1 MLTIVRRLLAVLFAL
16 IWLPRPCVA
25 LSLSVE
31 APDELWPTW
40 ERIVAAHPLPPGV
53 VVNHALPGVQRA
65 VDRLTVRLGPGP
77 GLKAAR
83 RIVLAPVGRLGEAR
97 GSVRLSDVGS
107 GAIRTAPL
115 DSIALPDIALAV
127 DGLYPDDIGY
137 PLRGDAAIGIKSDDP
152 GLRGW
157 YDSLPKPEEGP
168 GRLEITWIGAVGDIM
183 PARGVDKAMRAD
195 GGLEHVF
202 GDTLPLLRSCSL
214 LLGNLEA
221 AATSAGTRATKTYA
235 FRFDDAALGSLKSAG
250 FSYLSLANNHTFD
263 FGQRGFLD
271 TLARLSQWDIGT
283 SGAGVSER
291 EASLPFVVQTAS
303 MEVRVLSFG
312 AYPVDRT
319 GFDGR
324 KTAHASGDQPGI
336 LWCDAA
342 GLSAASHAFSPRS
355 FNIALVHGGQEWSS
369 VPTAEQVRLYRELVR
384 AGADLVVGSH
394 PHVLQGMEALNGR
407 LIAYSL
413 GNFLFPGMEG
423 TDGGEHSVLLKLGV
437 VDGKVRCVRAI
448 PVRLR
453 GGTVRL
459 AEGEDVLRTFEELT
473 RAMDLTPRDK

>member
-1 MLTIVRRLLAVLFAL
+1 MQRILAVLFTV
-16 IWLPRPCVA
+16 IWLPLPCAA

-40 ERIVAAHPLPPGV
+40 ERIAASHPLPSGV
-53 VVNHALPGVQRA
+53 VVNRAQPGALRA
-65 VDRLTVRLGPGP
+65 DDRLIVRLGPGP
-77 GLKAAR
+77 GRKAAE
-83 RIVLAPVGRLGEAR
+83 RIVLAPVGRLGETR
-97 GSVRLSDVGS
+97 GSVRLSDVRS

-115 DSIALPDIALAV
+115 ESITLPDIALAV
-127 DGLYPDDIGY
+127 DGLYPDDPGY
-137 PLRGDAAIGIKSDDP
+137 PLQSEAAIGIESDNP

-157 YDSLPKPEEGP
+157 YDSLPKPEAGAARPEM
-168 GRLEITWIGAVGDIM
+168 IWIGAVGDIM
-183 PARGVDKAMRAD
+183 PARGVDKAMLAD
-195 GGLEHVF
+195 GGLQHVF
-202 GDTLPLLRSCSL
+202 GDMLPILRSCSL

-221 AATSAGTRATKTYA
+221 AATSAGTRATKTYT
-235 FRFDDAALGSLKSAG
+235 FRFDGAALGSLRSAG
-250 FSYLSLANNHTFD
+250 FSYLSVANNHAFD

-271 TLARLSQWDIGT
+271 TLASLSQWDIGT
-283 SGAGVSER
+283 SCAGASER
-291 EASLPFVVQTAS
+291 EASLPLVVQTGS

-324 KTAHASGDQPGI
+324 KAARASGDRPGT

-342 GLSAASHAFSPRS
+342 GLSTASRAFSPGS

-369 VPTAEQVRLYRELVR
+369 IPSAEQVRLYRELVR

-394 PHVLQGMEALNGR
+394 PHVLQGMEVLNGR

-423 TDGGEHSVLLKLGV
+423 TEGGEDSVLLKLGI

-448 PVRLR
+448 PLRLH
-453 GGTVRL
+453 GGAVRL
-459 AEGEDVLRTFEELT
+459 AEGEAVLRTFEKLT
-473 RAMDLTPRDK
+473 RALDRDTWRK